1 LVELWQTNQK
11 FFVLINCQGLGY
23 EIQILES
30 FFLKLKTNQISNKK
44 ITLWLKHIK
53 KEDSDLLFGF
63 TSKEQKNFFIEI
75 LSIRG
80 VGSQIGMGILN
91 KFSISEV
98 INAIKTQNKKLICS
112 VPGIGQ
118 KMSDRLILELKN
130 KFKSELQFEEEK
142 AKDEFEIKDPEINK
156 MMQDLKLTLQS
167 LNYKNKEI
175 NTIMPIIKESTLLAK
190 KEKNLSFENLLKIA
204 KNNLDKDSS
213 NIGRWR
219 SIINKLKINFMSLD
233 TAEKQK
239 LIETHQVHSTDTG
252 SVEVQVAMLSK
263 RISKL
268 SDHLQGNI
276 HDFASRQ
283 GLLKMIGKR
292 KRLLSYIKDKNV
304 QRYQELV
311 KKIGIRGWSQLM
323 KKKQSKKK
331 TQN

>member
-1 LVELWQTNQK
+1 MISWINGELVESWQTNQK

-130 KFKSELQFEEEK
+130 KFKSEIQFEEEK
-142 AKDEFEIKDPEINK
+142 ANDEFEIKDPEINK
-156 MMQDLKLTLQS
+156 MIEDLQLTLQS

-175 NTIMPIIKESTLLAK
+175 KTILPIIINEVDCLAK
-190 KEKNLSFENLLKIA
+190 KENNLSFENLLKLA
-204 KNNLDKDSS
+204 MNYLDKESS
-213 NIGRWR
+213 NI
-219 SIINKLKINFMSLD
+219 
-233 TAEKQK
+233 
-239 LIETHQVHSTDTG
+239 
-252 SVEVQVAMLSK
+252 
-263 RISKL
+263 
-268 SDHLQGNI
+268 
-276 HDFASRQ
+276 AS
-283 GLLKMIGKR
+283 
-292 KRLLSYIKDKNV
+292 
-304 QRYQELV
+304 
-311 KKIGIRGWSQLM
+311 
-323 KKKQSKKK
+323 
-331 TQN
+331 

>member
-1 LVELWQTNQK
+1 LISWINGDLVDLWQTNQK
-11 FFVLINCQGLGY
+11 FFILINCQGLGY

-91 KFSISEV
+91 KFSIGEV

-130 KFKSELQFEEEK
+130 KFKSEIQFEEEK

-156 MMQDLKLTLQS
+156 MIEDLQLTLQS

-175 NTIMPIIKESTLLAK
+175 KTILPIIINEVEFLAK
-190 KEKNLSFENLLKIA
+190 KENNLSFENLLKLSM
-204 KNNLDKDSS
+204 NYLDKESS
-213 NIGRWR
+213 NI
-219 SIINKLKINFMSLD
+219 
-233 TAEKQK
+233 
-239 LIETHQVHSTDTG
+239 
-252 SVEVQVAMLSK
+252 
-263 RISKL
+263 
-268 SDHLQGNI
+268 
-276 HDFASRQ
+276 AS
-283 GLLKMIGKR
+283 
-292 KRLLSYIKDKNV
+292 
-304 QRYQELV
+304 
-311 KKIGIRGWSQLM
+311 
-323 KKKQSKKK
+323 
-331 TQN
+331 

>member
-1 LVELWQTNQK
+1 MISWINGELVESWQTNQK

-44 ITLWLKHIK
+44 ITLWIKHIK

-91 KFSISEV
+91 KFSIGEV

-130 KFKSELQFEEEK
+130 KFKSEIQFEEQK

-156 MMQDLKLTLQS
+156 MIEDLQLTLQS

-175 NTIMPIIKESTLLAK
+175 KTILPIIINEVDFLAK
-190 KEKNLSFENLLKIA
+190 KENNLSFENLLKLA
-204 KNNLDKDSS
+204 MNYLDKESS
-213 NIGRWR
+213 NI
-219 SIINKLKINFMSLD
+219 
-233 TAEKQK
+233 
-239 LIETHQVHSTDTG
+239 
-252 SVEVQVAMLSK
+252 
-263 RISKL
+263 
-268 SDHLQGNI
+268 
-276 HDFASRQ
+276 AS
-283 GLLKMIGKR
+283 
-292 KRLLSYIKDKNV
+292 
-304 QRYQELV
+304 
-311 KKIGIRGWSQLM
+311 
-323 KKKQSKKK
+323 
-331 TQN
+331 

>member
-1 LVELWQTNQK
+1 MISWINGELVELWQTNQK

-130 KFKSELQFEEEK
+130 KFKSEIQFEEQK

-156 MMQDLKLTLQS
+156 MIEDLQLTLQS

-175 NTIMPIIKESTLLAK
+175 KTILPIIINEVDFLAK
-190 KEKNLSFENLLKIA
+190 KENNLSFENLLKLA
-204 KNNLDKDSS
+204 MNYLDKESS
-213 NIGRWR
+213 NI
-219 SIINKLKINFMSLD
+219 
-233 TAEKQK
+233 
-239 LIETHQVHSTDTG
+239 
-252 SVEVQVAMLSK
+252 
-263 RISKL
+263 
-268 SDHLQGNI
+268 
-276 HDFASRQ
+276 AS
-283 GLLKMIGKR
+283 
-292 KRLLSYIKDKNV
+292 
-304 QRYQELV
+304 
-311 KKIGIRGWSQLM
+311 
-323 KKKQSKKK
+323 
-331 TQN
+331 

>member
-1 LVELWQTNQK
+1 MISWINGDLVDLWQTNQK

-63 TSKEQKNFFIEI
+63 TSKEQKNFFNEI

-80 VGSQIGMGILN
+80 VGSQIGIGILN
-91 KFSISEV
+91 KFSIGEV

-130 KFKSELQFEEEK
+130 KFKSEIQFEEEK

-156 MMQDLKLTLQS
+156 MIEDLQLTLQS

-175 NTIMPIIKESTLLAK
+175 KTILPIIINEVDLLAK
-190 KEKNLSFENLLKIA
+190 KENNLSFENLLKLA
-204 KNNLDKDSS
+204 MNYLDKESS
-213 NIGRWR
+213 NI
-219 SIINKLKINFMSLD
+219 
-233 TAEKQK
+233 
-239 LIETHQVHSTDTG
+239 
-252 SVEVQVAMLSK
+252 
-263 RISKL
+263 
-268 SDHLQGNI
+268 
-276 HDFASRQ
+276 AS
-283 GLLKMIGKR
+283 
-292 KRLLSYIKDKNV
+292 
-304 QRYQELV
+304 
-311 KKIGIRGWSQLM
+311 
-323 KKKQSKKK
+323 
-331 TQN
+331 

>member
-1 LVELWQTNQK
+1 MISWINGQLVDLWQTNQK

-30 FFLKLKTNQISNKK
+30 FFLKLKTNQISNKN

-91 KFSISEV
+91 KFSIGEV

-130 KFKSELQFEEEK
+130 KFKSEIQFEDK
-142 AKDEFEIKDPEINK
+142 KDKDKFEIKDPETNK
-156 MMQDLKLTLQS
+156 MIEDLQLTLQS

-175 NTIMPIIKESTLLAK
+175 KTILPIIFKHVDLNAK
-190 KEKNLSFENLLKIA
+190 KENNLSFENLLKLA
-204 KNNLDKDSS
+204 MNYLDKDSS
-213 NIGRWR
+213 NIAR
-219 SIINKLKINFMSLD
+219 
-233 TAEKQK
+233 
-239 LIETHQVHSTDTG
+239 
-252 SVEVQVAMLSK
+252 
-263 RISKL
+263 
-268 SDHLQGNI
+268 
-276 HDFASRQ
+276 
-283 GLLKMIGKR
+283 
-292 KRLLSYIKDKNV
+292 
-304 QRYQELV
+304 
-311 KKIGIRGWSQLM
+311 
-323 KKKQSKKK
+323 
-331 TQN
+331 

>member
-1 LVELWQTNQK
+1 MISWINGELVELWQTNQK

-30 FFLKLKTNQISNKK
+30 FFLKLKTNQISNKN

-91 KFSISEV
+91 KFSIGEV

-130 KFKSELQFEEEK
+130 KFKSEIQFEEEK

-156 MMQDLKLTLQS
+156 MIEDLQLTLQS

-175 NTIMPIIKESTLLAK
+175 KTILPIIINEVDFLAK
-190 KEKNLSFENLLKIA
+190 KENNLSFENLLKLA
-204 KNNLDKDSS
+204 MNYLDKDSS
-213 NIGRWR
+213 NLAR
-219 SIINKLKINFMSLD
+219 
-233 TAEKQK
+233 
-239 LIETHQVHSTDTG
+239 
-252 SVEVQVAMLSK
+252 
-263 RISKL
+263 
-268 SDHLQGNI
+268 
-276 HDFASRQ
+276 
-283 GLLKMIGKR
+283 
-292 KRLLSYIKDKNV
+292 
-304 QRYQELV
+304 
-311 KKIGIRGWSQLM
+311 
-323 KKKQSKKK
+323 
-331 TQN
+331 